1 MDSKQIEETMCR
13 ILGPIADPV
22 IVEIG
27 AYLGEDFE
35 TLLGKEMLHILI
47 EPDPRN
53 VVRIPRSSKRRVIQA
68 AIADQSGKQKFYFS
82 DWLPAVDVHCSGSLL
97 KPNMENYHK
106 HVAAMKFT
114 EKEGEE
120 GLVECI
126 TLDQLYAGP
135 DIGIDGKVDLL
146 WVDIQGGEAGMIRG
160 GPSALKHTRYL
171 FMEAD
176 DVEFYE
182 GEVLRPDLLK
192 MLPPEWKLLEILSG
206 NVLLENEKFERN

>member
-1 MDSKQIEETMCR
+1 MDSKQIEETMYR
-13 ILGPIADPV
+13 IMGPIADPV
-22 IVEIG
+22 ILEVG

-35 TLLGKEMLHILI
+35 TLLGKEMLHIMV

-53 VVRIPRSSKRRVIQA
+53 VVRIPRSLKRRVIQA
-68 AIADQSGKQKFYFS
+68 AVAAQSGRQKFYFS
-82 DWLPAVDVHCSGSLL
+82 DWLPATDVHCSGSLL
-97 KPNMENYHK
+97 KPNMDAYSK

-114 EKEGEE
+114 EKEGED
-120 GLVECI
+120 GLVDCI

-135 DIGIDGKVDLL
+135 DIGVNGKVDLL

-160 GPSALKHTRYL
+160 GTSALRHTRYL

-176 DVEFYE
+176 DVAFYE

-192 MLPPEWKLLEILSG
+192 MLPAEWKLLEVLSG
-206 NVLLENEKFERN
+206 NVLLENESFE